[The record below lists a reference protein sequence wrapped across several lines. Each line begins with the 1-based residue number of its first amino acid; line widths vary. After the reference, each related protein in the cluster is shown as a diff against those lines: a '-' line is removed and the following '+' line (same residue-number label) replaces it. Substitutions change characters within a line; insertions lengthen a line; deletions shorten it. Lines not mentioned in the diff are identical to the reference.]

1 MQFNVDLSAG
11 KVTGEFTVA
20 EFLTIVDLMNAR
32 EETPARPKAF
42 ELPVESDTKPGV
54 TYVVRIWEDVQ
65 GGQHGSCECPHHTF
79 RGAWC
84 KHLQTAAL
92 VRYRQVMTRA

>member
-32 EETPARPKAF
+32 EATPARPPAF
-42 ELPVESDTKPGV
+42 ELPVESDSKRGTF
-54 TYVVRIWEDVQ
+54 YLVRIWLDPQ
-65 GGQHGSCECPHHTF
+65 GGQHGSCECPHHQH

-84 KHLQTAAL
+84 KHLRAAEIVRNRQL
-92 VRYRQVMTRA
+92 VAML